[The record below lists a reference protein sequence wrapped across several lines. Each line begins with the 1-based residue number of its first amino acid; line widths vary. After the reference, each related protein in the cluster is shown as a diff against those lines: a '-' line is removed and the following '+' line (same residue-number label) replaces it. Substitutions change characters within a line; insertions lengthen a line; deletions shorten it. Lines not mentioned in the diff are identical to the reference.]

1 MLKFRRMLGLC
12 LALAM
17 LISTLPMMVFA
28 EEIYTPTGPGLWYGN
43 FTAGIQPK
51 TAGTEVYPTDAKAIT
66 KTQEYSNAENPSQ
79 GAVKLYMPPSAKVAW
94 EWPAQR
100 YRYNISNASDIF
112 TKAGKYKIH
121 FNYKVDKDVKLMLR
135 WSDMDA
141 SWLSKNSLVE
151 TVSSQGIVSEWTEFT
166 SDVFTLT
173 EAPDKANVSM
183 RFYLAQSASGTALP
197 AGTVADGVTTYSDA
211 DMTSVLIDDIWFE
224 YSADNGATYTEYYPI
239 DHYAF
244 RPVTIAKPVL
254 EDVEITGTKAVNKGI
269 MVYFDESPSSV
280 AASYNVY
287 VDGTYKRAIIKGK
300 KAVIID
306 GLTNGQEYE
315 IKITALDEDG
325 NETEG
330 TTIKATPSHN
340 GFEYAHTGWRCN
352 GSFGRLD
359 YVTKHGGKASLFVS
373 DNLGEYNFSQVMNI
387 KMGTTGLT
395 TGDKVKFKFWAKANN
410 ASKIQVCYP
419 EWGGPRYTIDAS
431 VYGTTFDWTQFETGE
446 YTVDTTSTMPYM
458 DFILD
463 GHTDELWI
471 DDIQMFKLD
480 TTTNEYIEITDDA
493 IRGDYNIEAYAD
505 NLAPAN
511 VTEANAYDEKDRGTV
526 RVTYTEP
533 TDADFIAVNIYNGS
547 ELVKTAAKGEASVL
561 VENVG
566 VGENTLTIKSVDY
579 AGNES
584 AGVNVTVTVED
595 LSYVTSDY
603 SITENILTSAKTAN
617 TAASMSVTVTNINEE
632 NLTGI
637 LICGVYKDDTLVE
650 VFLSE
655 QKNIPVGNPVTL
667 SKDFTV
673 SKFDNDGEYEIKL
686 FLWDALTGLKALKT
700 SKTISE

>member
-1 MLKFRRMLGLC
+1 M
-12 LALAM
+12 
-17 LISTLPMMVFA
+17 
-28 EEIYTPTGPGLWYGN
+28 
-43 FTAGIQPK
+43 
-51 TAGTEVYPTDAKAIT
+51 
-66 KTQEYSNAENPSQ
+66 SQ
-79 GAVKLYMPPSAKVAW
+79 
-94 EWPAQR
+94 
-100 YRYNISNASDIF
+100 
-112 TKAGKYKIH
+112 
-121 FNYKVDKDVKLMLR
+121 
-135 WSDMDA
+135 
-141 SWLSKNSLVE
+141 
-151 TVSSQGIVSEWTEFT
+151 SS
-166 SDVFTLT
+166 
-173 EAPDKANVSM
+173 
-183 RFYLAQSASGTALP
+183 
-197 AGTVADGVTTYSDA
+197 
-211 DMTSVLIDDIWFE
+211 
-224 YSADNGATYTEYYPI
+224 
-239 DHYAF
+239 
-244 RPVTIAKPVL
+244 
-254 EDVEITGTKAVNKGI
+254 
-269 MVYFDESPSSV
+269 
-280 AASYNVY
+280 
-287 VDGTYKRAIIKGK
+287 
-300 KAVIID
+300 
-306 GLTNGQEYE
+306 
-315 IKITALDEDG
+315 
-325 NETEG
+325 
-330 TTIKATPSHN
+330 
-340 GFEYAHTGWRCN
+340 
-352 GSFGRLD
+352 
-359 YVTKHGGKASLFVS
+359 
-373 DNLGEYNFSQVMNI
+373 
-387 KMGTTGLT
+387 
-395 TGDKVKFKFWAKANN
+395 
-410 ASKIQVCYP
+410 
-419 EWGGPRYTIDAS
+419 
-431 VYGTTFDWTQFETGE
+431 
-446 YTVDTTSTMPYM
+446 
-458 DFILD
+458 
-463 GHTDELWI
+463 
-471 DDIQMFKLD
+471 
-480 TTTNEYIEITDDA
+480 IEITDDA